1 MDFFYYFSDGPT
13 SEIHVYTG
21 HTEGE
26 DFKLEEVQKISGGA
40 SKTWRRLRKNVEISE
55 MEFMLVFDGKTKKNN
70 TIVAIDRIFVT
81 KGSCSSVMF
90 CDFEN
95 LDLCGYTN
103 LASNDYDWMVGKGN
117 DDSSVWAKPDVDH
130 TLGSENGGFTFV
142 NPGKFDAGMSAS
154 LISPAFTHFDTQRCL
169 KFWTHFYGKE
179 IGYLDIFLLHK
190 DYSEVLWHVED
201 EKMPNE
207 WVQSQVSYI
216 AYDTHHLG
224 FVATTIETYA
234 AGDIALDDLD
244 VINADCEILPDY
256 AGANSNY
263 SNPTTTPS
271 TTTSTTTITT
281 TTIRDETTKTTPT
294 STTTI
299 ELTTTTVTTTTPE
312 PENQYNCDFD
322 RDFCYWKSSPMN
334 EGHDWK
340 LGTGYAYINFRDLQN
355 FHVSNLISYP
365 ISASDAVCLK
375 FRYNLYGFSGQLN
388 VKVQDENNSSLV
400 IQFLR
405 AKDDT
410 SDWMTKSVNLH
421 SETNFKIVFE
431 AEQLNELYGY
441 IHIDDIVLEEGEC
454 LSNPKSCGFESLSLC
469 GYSYETNNPSW
480 LRGSGMSNTGNGPTD
495 DNGMGTSEGH
505 YMYVDGNFEGEA
517 GSGSV
522 LYSPDLIKESE
533 MCLSVWIHMF
543 GEDVGRLNIYQMQEN
558 NEETLKWSRKGSRAN
573 MWEHTMFPLEEDFS
587 KYKLNLKQLLVP
599 KVHLILQLMIS
610 TH

>member
-1 MDFFYYFSDGPT
+1 MFGSKMGKLEVFVSKDETSLGENRWSAANEVSVWSLGWLEISETESFRVVIEAMVVNDSLSDIALDDLNMVNGKCAISEEDNKCNFNTGFCHYRNWQHDDQLDWVLHTQADPQLGDVPPQNGFIYVGLTQKFNQEDFARITSPLFNFNATGRICVDFFYYFSDGPT

-40 SKTWRRLRKNVEISE
+40 SKTWRRLKKNVEISE

-234 AGDIALDDLD
+234 
-244 VINADCEILPDY
+244 
-256 AGANSNY
+256 
-263 SNPTTTPS
+263 
-271 TTTSTTTITT
+271 
-281 TTIRDETTKTTPT
+281 
-294 STTTI
+294 
-299 ELTTTTVTTTTPE
+299 
-312 PENQYNCDFD
+312 
-322 RDFCYWKSSPMN
+322 
-334 EGHDWK
+334 
-340 LGTGYAYINFRDLQN
+340 
-355 FHVSNLISYP
+355 
-365 ISASDAVCLK
+365 
-375 FRYNLYGFSGQLN
+375 
-388 VKVQDENNSSLV
+388 
-400 IQFLR
+400 
-405 AKDDT
+405 
-410 SDWMTKSVNLH
+410 
-421 SETNFKIVFE
+421 
-431 AEQLNELYGY
+431 
-441 IHIDDIVLEEGEC
+441 EE
-454 LSNPKSCGFESLSLC
+454 
-469 GYSYETNNPSW
+469 
-480 LRGSGMSNTGNGPTD
+480 
-495 DNGMGTSEGH
+495 
-505 YMYVDGNFEGEA
+505 
-517 GSGSV
+517 
-522 LYSPDLIKESE
+522 
-533 MCLSVWIHMF
+533 
-543 GEDVGRLNIYQMQEN
+543 
-558 NEETLKWSRKGSRAN
+558 
-573 MWEHTMFPLEEDFS
+573 
-587 KYKLNLKQLLVP
+587 
-599 KVHLILQLMIS
+599 
-610 TH
+610 